1 MHAFLKTKAGR
12 LAFFTFVM
20 ISSGFSVYSFVDLV
34 REKHVRFI
42 DQDLGAALAE
52 SQKLPP
58 GFARAEDYLRRLK
71 AIKTAY
77 APPEMQQ
84 ALFDYIAAYEK
95 SLIAT
100 EAGRGVPPG
109 DSKAMIEAKE
119 RLVAA
124 EQKYN

>member
-1 MHAFLKTKAGR
+1 MRAFLKTKAGR
-12 LAFFTFVM
+12 VAFSAIVM
-20 ISSGFSVYSFVDLV
+20 ISGVFSIYGFIDLV

-58 GFARAEDYLRRLK
+58 GFAQAEDYLRRLK

-95 SLIAT
+95 ALIAM
-100 EAGRGVPPG
+100 EAGRDVPP
-109 DSKAMIEAKE
+109 DHAKAMIEAKE